1 MIITRHASLL
11 PPYQDYQTL
20 TLAELEFLGQ
30 QVIDPP
36 IDTNFDLGCVSSI
49 LKNNSSSMSVWVT
62 SESVRTEQTAK
73 CVQKLIGVTC
83 PIEIDPLLN
92 EIKFSP
98 QQIMAKYENYSS
110 PLDAVCAYFTM
121 ETFICP
127 KTHERYQ
134 QMLCKY
140 QNEPVLLFSHGFFMQ
155 YILYQQFK
163 KVGRVDYL
171 ESFEL

>member
-1 MIITRHASLL
+1 MIITRHASLP

-20 TLAELEFLGQ
+20 ALAELEPLGQ

-36 IDTNFDLGCVSSI
+36 IDLNFDLGCVSSI
-49 LKNNSSSMSVWVT
+49 LKNNSSPMSVWVA
-62 SESVRTEQTAK
+62 SESVRTQQTA
-73 CVQKLIGVTC
+73 QYIQELIGVTC

-98 QQIMAKYENYSS
+98 QQIIAKYVNYNS
-110 PLDAVCAYFTM
+110 PLEAVRAYFSM
-121 ETFICP
+121 ETFTCS

-134 QMLCKY
+134 KILDKY
-140 QNEPVLLFSHGFFMQ
+140 QHQSVLLFSHGFFMQ
-155 YILYQQFK
+155 YILYQQIK
-163 KVGRVDYL
+163 KIGRVDYL

>member
-1 MIITRHASLL
+1 
-11 PPYQDYQTL
+11 
-20 TLAELEFLGQ
+20 
-30 QVIDPP
+30 
-36 IDTNFDLGCVSSI
+36 
-49 LKNNSSSMSVWVT
+49 
-62 SESVRTEQTAK
+62 
-73 CVQKLIGVTC
+73 
-83 PIEIDPLLN
+83 
-92 EIKFSP
+92 
-98 QQIMAKYENYSS
+98 
-110 PLDAVCAYFTM
+110 M